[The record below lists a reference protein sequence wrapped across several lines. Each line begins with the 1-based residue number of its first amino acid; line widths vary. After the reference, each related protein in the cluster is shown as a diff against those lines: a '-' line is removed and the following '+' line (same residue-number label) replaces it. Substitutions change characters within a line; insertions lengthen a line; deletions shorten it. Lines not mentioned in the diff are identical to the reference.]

1 MNVIL
6 TVKKKDDLINGE
18 RVLEFEDKVF
28 KLDVSLK
35 AQMRWEQKFPEQ
47 AKNEELLIYAERIQN
62 IDAKNISVAKI
73 LSQMKVLYCY
83 FDFDLSFSE
92 FVQMFDTTI
101 PKHTNKLIEQI
112 QTAFEIIG
120 AGASEKN

>member
-1 MNVIL
+1 MNVTL
-6 TVKKKDDLINGE
+6 TVKKRDDLINGE

-28 KLDVSLK
+28 KIDVSLK

-47 AKNEELLIYAERIQN
+47 AKNEELLIYAERVQN

-83 FDFDLSFSE
+83 FDFDMSFTE
-92 FVQMFDTTI
+92 FIQMFDTTI
-101 PKHTNKLIEQI
+101 PKYTEKLIEQI
-112 QTAFEIIG
+112 QTAFEIIN
-120 AGASEKN
+120 AGSSEKN